1 VAEIRIA
8 TFNVENLLRRFDFV
22 RFGQLVREPAL
33 EILGVEEDPDDVLRK
48 ALKVT
53 LTDDSRQQT
62 AQAIRD
68 TQADLV
74 CLQEIDDSRVLDD
87 FHDLYLERSAGVR
100 YGWRRLLTG
109 NDVRGI
115 DVAAMCKRRIVVD
128 SHRELTYEE
137 LDLFNDELEELGE
150 TPGSRIFRR
159 DVLEVTTRVGQ
170 RQLVVFVCHFKSM
183 AGGREET
190 MPLRIA
196 EATAVRRVVE
206 RRFDDP
212 AEAAWL
218 IVGDLNDYTH
228 DENGDPIESGLDPL
242 FEGGFCENLVE
253 KLPAAERWT
262 HYFPAERSKHQLD
275 YLLASP
281 ALAQRNPDAQPEIV
295 RRGQPWRVP
304 GLDDLPRYPRVGYDR
319 PKASDHCPVAVT
331 LEI

>member
-87 FHDLYLERSAGVR
+87 FHDLYLERSAGV
-100 YGWRRLLTG
+100 
-109 NDVRGI
+109 
-115 DVAAMCKRRIVVD
+115 VD
-128 SHRELTYEE
+128 SHRELTFEE